1 MHTGR
6 DYMIAFLGWVV
17 HYLIV
22 LVVLAVFAGLGL
34 TIGIKL
40 RKKKDAK
47 ETQMTDTVD
56 QAVED
61 K

>member
-1 MHTGR
+1 
-6 DYMIAFLGWVV
+6 MIAFLGWVV

-22 LVVLAVFAGLGL
+22 LVVLVVFAGLGL
-34 TIGIKL
+34 TIGITL
-40 RKKKDAK
+40 RKQKDAK
-47 ETQMTDTVD
+47 EVQMTDTVD

>member
-1 MHTGR
+1 
-6 DYMIAFLGWVV
+6 MIAFLGWVV

-22 LVVLAVFAGLGL
+22 LVVLVVFAGLGL
-34 TIGIKL
+34 SIGIKL

-47 ETQMTDTVD
+47 EVQMTDTVD